1 MTTLARTTPVPPSE
15 SERPP
20 TRTRVDV
27 LSAVVAVSVCLLP
40 FLAPAGPGNTAPMDL
55 GIGLA
60 ILVAGMWVAREQLP
74 VSLPYVTGVS
84 GLLLG
89 GALAAMLARAPMTT
103 MLALL
108 QDVVL
113 LLWAAVLALGRHRV
127 AILDAATKAW
137 TWFAPFYASV
147 MVVAYLAGINT
158 VAGVSAN
165 DGVRASYTFGDPNL
179 AGNYLVVSLF
189 MMAACSRPRRRL
201 VRIYGYVV
209 ILAATAFTGSN
220 GAALAL
226 GVGLILALAAQQYRR
241 HGTITAIMVV
251 AGTATLGVLVLG
263 FVLPRLDVNT
273 LREQA
278 AYSVPLLRDSVG
290 RSGDSGSERATIIHE
305 GMRFWYAGDITGYG
319 PGQTHTRFV
328 ATQAPYPKEAH
339 DDYLAALLER
349 GLVGVVGLVA
359 LVAAIGTRC
368 ARLLTCDLPEAYAR
382 VVPRW
387 WLLAVIGPMMAI
399 SGTFYEVLHF
409 RHLWT
414 WLGIV
419 AALALVSRDR
429 RAEE

>member
-20 TRTRVDV
+20 TRARVDM

-40 FLAPAGPGNTAPMDL
+40 FLSPAGPGNTAPMDL
-55 GIGLA
+55 GIALA

-74 VSLPYVTGVS
+74 VSVPYVIGVS

-127 AILDAATKAW
+127 AILAAATMAW

-147 MVVAYLAGINT
+147 MVVAYLAGVNT

-189 MMAACSRPRRRL
+189 MMAACARPRHRL
-201 VRIYGYVV
+201 VRIYGYFV
-209 ILAATAFTGSN
+209 ILVATVFTGSN
-220 GAALAL
+220 GAALTL
-226 GVGLILALAAQQYRR
+226 GVGLVLALAAQQLRR
-241 HGTITAIMVV
+241 RGTVAAIMVL
-251 AGTATLGVLVLG
+251 AGTATIGVLMLG

-273 LREQA
+273 LREDA
-278 AYSVPLLRDSVG
+278 ANSVPLLRDSVA
-290 RSGDSGSERATIIHE
+290 RSGDSSSERATIIHE
-305 GMRFWYAGDITGYG
+305 GMRFWDAGDITGYG
-319 PGQTHTRFV
+319 PGQTQARFV
-328 ATQAPYPKEAH
+328 ASQAPYPKEAH

-349 GLVGVVGLVA
+349 GLVGVLGLVA

-368 ARLLTCDLPEAYAR
+368 ARLLTCDLPDAYAR
-382 VVPRW
+382 LVPRW
-387 WLLAVIGPMMAI
+387 WLLAVIGPVMAI

-419 AALALVSRDR
+419 AALALVARDR
-429 RAEE
+429 RTEE